1 MNNYKNKIDSYT
13 ISSNRIT
20 LPNGVRVTESVG
32 SSRNIGKART
42 QGVEFATSFP
52 VVVPELTLGLN
63 YTYTRSEQI
72 GGDNPGAALTNTAK
86 HMANAR
92 LNWQIDE
99 QWATWLA
106 AEYHGKTPR
115 FLSNYANL
123 SDDEKLVYNARGAN
137 LKAWTV
143 VNLGASY
150 KVTKDVT
157 LNGTVNNLLD
167 KDFSQVQSYNGYYA
181 GDYFD
186 SSRSTTGYVTPGRNY
201 WMSVNVNF

>member
-1 MNNYKNKIDSYT
+1 M
-13 ISSNRIT
+13 
-20 LPNGVRVTESVG
+20 
-32 SSRNIGKART
+32 
-42 QGVEFATSFP
+42 
-52 VVVPELTLGLN
+52 
-63 YTYTRSEQI
+63 
-72 GGDNPGAALTNTAK
+72 
-86 HMANAR
+86 
-92 LNWQIDE
+92 
-99 QWATWLA
+99 
-106 AEYHGKTPR
+106 
-115 FLSNYANL
+115 
-123 SDDEKLVYNARGAN
+123 YNARGAN

-186 SSRSTTGYVTPGRNY
+186 SSRSTTGYVTPSRNY